1 MLHEGSHYRAVVC
14 SALGPPETLALTH
27 LQRAPLMA
35 GAARVRLYF
44 CGVNFPDTLIIEG
57 KYQLKPPLP
66 FVPGIEA
73 SGIVTEVAADVQT
86 FRPGDRVMATFRT
99 GGYAEE
105 AVVPAVRLFPLP
117 AGFSLPEGAAF
128 LAAHI
133 TSYHALA
140 TRASLRAG
148 ETLLVI
154 GAGGGVG
161 LAAVEIG
168 KHLGARVLAAAST
181 PQKREAALA
190 AGADVPI
197 DYVREP
203 LQDAVAAATDGHG
216 ADVIFDPAG
225 LSQDITVRCLAFGGR
240 LLIVGFAGGEIP
252 HYTANRVLL
261 RGAAV
266 VGVRAGEAG
275 RQFPALRER
284 EMAALLALAAA
295 GAVRPRVTAVHP
307 LEDFAAAM
315 RAVSGRA
322 AIGRIVLA
330 TGAG

>member
-1 MLHEGSHYRAVVC
+1 MPQEGSHYRAVVC
-14 SALGPPETLALTH
+14 SALGPPETLALLH
-27 LQRAPLMA
+27 LPRAPLRP
-35 GAARVRLYF
+35 GTARVRLHY

-73 SGIVTEVAADVQT
+73 SGIVTEVASDVQT
-86 FRPGDRVMATFRT
+86 LRPGDRVMMGLRT

-105 AVVPAVRLFPLP
+105 AVVPAAHLHQLP
-117 AGFSLPEGAAF
+117 AGFSLAQGAAF

-133 TSYHALA
+133 TSYHALV
-140 TRASLRAG
+140 TRAALNAG

-168 KHLGARVLAAAST
+168 KRLGARVLAAASS
-181 PQKREAALA
+181 PQKRQAALA
-190 AGADVPI
+190 AGAEVAI

-203 LQDAVAAATDGHG
+203 LREAVAAATDGRG
-216 ADVIFDPAG
+216 ADVIYDPAG
-225 LSQDITVRCLAFGGR
+225 LNQDITLRCLAFGGR
-240 LLIVGFAGGEIP
+240 LLVVGFTAGEIP

-261 RGAAV
+261 RGASI

-275 RQFPALRER
+275 RQFPAMRER
-284 EMAALLALAAA
+284 EMAALLGLAAA

-307 LEDFAAAM
+307 LEDFATAM
-315 RAVSGRA
+315 RTVSGRA
-322 AIGRIVLA
+322 VLA
-330 TGAG
+330 TGVE

>member
-1 MLHEGSHYRAVVC
+1 MTNDSSHYRAVVC
-14 SALGPPETLALTH
+14 GALGPPETLALARMPRMP
-27 LQRAPLMA
+27 LAP
-35 GAARVRLYF
+35 GTARVRLHF
-44 CGVNFPDTLIIEG
+44 CGVNYPDTLIIEG
-57 KYQLKPPLP
+57 RYQLKPPLP
-66 FVPGIEA
+66 FVPGVEA
-73 SGIVTEVAADVQT
+73 SGIVTEVAPDVQT
-86 FRPGDRVMATFRT
+86 PRPGDRVMAALRT

-105 AVVPAVRLFPLP
+105 AVVPARHLFPLP

-140 TRASLRAG
+140 TRASLNAG

-168 KHLGARVLAAAST
+168 KRLGARVLAAAST
-181 PQKREAALA
+181 PQKRDAALA
-190 AGADVPI
+190 AGADAAI
-197 DYVREP
+197 DYASEP
-203 LQDAVAAATDGHG
+203 LREAVAAATDGRG
-216 ADVIFDPAG
+216 ANVIYDPAG
-225 LSQDITVRCLAFGGR
+225 LSQDITLRCLAFGGR
-240 LLIVGFAGGEIP
+240 LLVVGFAAGEIP
-252 HYTANRVLL
+252 HYTANRFLL
-261 RGAAV
+261 RGASV

-275 RQFPALRER
+275 RQFPAMRER

-307 LEDFAAAM
+307 LADFATAM

-322 AIGRIVLA
+322 AIGRLVLA
-330 TGAG
+330 TGMA